1 MFGRKK
7 KREVHSKDMVLAE
20 GIYLKTP
27 KMQIGN
33 IVYSCFL
40 RSVIAFLLVLGS
52 VGGFLSA
59 LQLSYN
65 YLVVIVAYMLLS
77 LYFSFLYALPK
88 FLYRDMGY
96 IAFFAVFVF
105 AIYTFRIHANSGL
118 YVVVNTVLQRA
129 KTFFNL
135 SGVREYE
142 TQIDND
148 YLTVAIVAIFIGMV
162 LIIILNIW
170 LYSRMSLI
178 WAVGLTFPLLLIP
191 LYMKMVPDMLYMIF
205 LAIGYTMVVIFKA
218 NGHYLAFAWDKPFK
232 IKAGKHIRVS
242 YTQDAGVF
250 QHVLVTIMVF
260 TLCISFVLQG
270 VIRPGDFERQFHSD
284 NLREKTADTIG
295 NFILLGFAGL
305 YNQYAA
311 VGGMSAG
318 KLGGVSNVRPDYMTD
333 LIVTYTPYSNQAVYL
348 KAFTGG
354 RYLYR
359 NNEWEDLY
367 SYNEAGSDEDI
378 TDFEDESMKQEMLS
392 LQQDSGKYYAQG
404 VMKVKNVGADGTYL
418 YYPYYTQFENYNI
431 FKNHAM
437 FESMQGLNQGA
448 TGTYIYY
455 PKIVWGESLG
465 ETRPGDIDKAKI
477 NDEFLDV
484 PEENA
489 DVIKAECKKIGLT
502 DTMTENEI
510 TDAVAQYFEDNIPYT
525 LSPGATPRDE
535 DFINFF
541 LTKNRKGYCAHF
553 ASAAT
558 LIFRQMGIPARY
570 VEGYA
575 FSLESVLASEMN
587 EREKA
592 ADYYQGYSAIGDTP
606 VMDVEVTDA
615 MAHAWVEVYIEGF
628 GWKVVEVTPS
638 NSLDTEENNF
648 WDAFTSAMNNL
659 GADGDQTSGILGDLD
674 MSKLLWGVYAII
686 AVVCLFVLY
695 RMGVIVVCKVMR
707 YQKCHQNDKREAV
720 VARYA
725 DLCDRIRLCDKA
737 FDACKSHREQLQY
750 MKDKYGLSL
759 DVTVCCEEME
769 KISYSGQ
776 EIRGQQLVEMLQM
789 IRQVKKAVWKQAT
802 FLQRIRLCKR

>member
-7 KREVHSKDMVLAE
+7 KEEMHKEDLLLAQ
-20 GIYLKTP
+20 GIYLKAP
-27 KMQIGN
+27 QMQIGN

-40 RSVIAFLLVLGS
+40 RSLVAFLLVLGS

-59 LQLSYN
+59 LDLSYN
-65 YLVVIVAYMLLS
+65 YLLVIVAYMLLS

-96 IAFFAVFVF
+96 IVFFAVFVF
-105 AIYTFRIHANSGL
+105 AIYAFRIHANSGL

-162 LIIILNIW
+162 MIIILNIW

-191 LYMKMVPDMLYMIF
+191 LYMKLVPDGLYMIF

-232 IKAGKHIRVS
+232 MRSGKRERVS

-250 QHVLVTIMVF
+250 QHVLATIAVF
-260 TLCISFVLQG
+260 MLCILGILQG
-270 VIRPGDFERQFHSD
+270 LISPGDFERQFHND
-284 NLREKTADTIG
+284 NLREQTADTIG

-305 YNQYAA
+305 YNQYSS
-311 VGGMSAG
+311 VGGMSGG

-354 RYLYR
+354 EYVYQY
-359 NNEWEDLY
+359 NEWQDLY
-367 SYNEAGSDEDI
+367 SYNEADSDEDI
-378 TDFEDESMKQEMLS
+378 TDFEDESMKQETLS
-392 LQQDSGKYYAQG
+392 LRQDSGRYYAQG
-404 VMKVKNVGADGTYL
+404 VMKVQNVGADGAYL
-418 YYPYYTQFENYNI
+418 YYPYYTQFENYSI

-437 FESMQGLNQGA
+437 FESMQGLNRGT
-448 TGTYIYY
+448 TGTYTYY
-455 PKIVWGESLG
+455 PKIVWEESLG
-465 ETRPGDIDKAKI
+465 QTRPADIDKSNI
-477 NDEFLDV
+477 NPEFLAV

-489 DVIKAECKKIGLT
+489 EVIKAECKKIGLT

-510 TDAVAQYFEDNIPYT
+510 TDAVIQYFEDNIPYT

-535 DFINFF
+535 DFINYF

-587 EREKA
+587 EGEKA
-592 ADYYQGYSAIGDTP
+592 ADYYQGYSAIGDAP

-615 MAHAWVEVYIEGF
+615 MAHAWVEVYIDGF

-638 NSLDTEENNF
+638 NSLDTDENNF
-648 WDAFTSAMNNL
+648 WDAFSNAMNDL
-659 GADGDQTSGILGDLD
+659 GTGGDQVSGILGDLD
-674 MSKLLWGVYAII
+674 LSKMIWCVYVVIGG
-686 AVVCLFVLY
+686 VCLFVIY
-695 RMGVIVVCKVMR
+695 HISMIVLRKIMR
-707 YQKCHQNDKREAV
+707 YRKCHQKDRQEAV
-720 VARYA
+720 IAQYA
-725 DLCDRIRLCDKA
+725 DLCDRIRLCDTT
-737 FDACKSHREQLQY
+737 FNGCRSHREQLQY
-750 MKDKYGLSL
+750 MKDRYVLAL
-759 DVTVCCEEME
+759 DVTVCCEWME
-769 KISYSGQ
+769 RISYSAQ
-776 EIRGQQLVEMLQM
+776 DISKEQLEQMLDW
-789 IRQVKKAVWKQAT
+789 IHKVRKAVWEQAT
-802 FLQRIRLCKR
+802 FMQRMQLCKR